1 MGHSSSFANTSH
13 HDIVDSTVAAIES
26 TATITKGVSLST
38 FHRMPERSWD
48 SHMHVIGDQAQYPIS
63 KTAVYTP
70 SSQSVYHAWSFEF
83 QMGISTMVLVQPSI
97 YEDDN
102 SCLLDALQVLG
113 PKRGRGVVVFDIEKI
128 DHSELSRWHALGVRG
143 VRVNLKSGE
152 RNLSDD
158 EFKKALQRYADAVR
172 PFNWVLQLYV
182 PMARLPLIET
192 ITESLNI
199 TICLDHFACPALDT
213 WRDSR
218 EEVNPSLLDGW
229 DSLVRLVS
237 AGRTYVKISAPYRLT
252 KESGDVTMLAAM
264 FTELSRQTIGRHR
277 LVWASDWPHT
287 RFEGLQ
293 IAPFTNL
300 VMNWCGEHDHE
311 LKELLFRD
319 NAAELWR

>member
-1 MGHSSSFANTSH
+1 MGHLSSFTNTCH
-13 HDIVDSTVAAIES
+13 REIVSSTTAAIGS
-26 TATITKGVSLST
+26 NATIVKAVPQST
-38 FHRMPERSWD
+38 FHRMPDRSWD

-70 SSQSVYHAWSFEF
+70 SPQSVYHAWSFEF
-83 QMGISTMVLVQPSI
+83 QMGISIMVLVQPSI

-128 DHSELSRWHALGVRG
+128 DSAELSRWNAMGVRG

-158 EFKKALQRYADAVR
+158 EFKKTLQRYADAVR
-172 PFNWVLQLYV
+172 PFNWVLQLYI
-182 PMARLPLIET
+182 PMAKLPLIET
-192 ITESLNI
+192 IAESLNI
-199 TICLDHFACPALDT
+199 TICLDHFACPTLDT
-213 WRDSR
+213 QRDSSD
-218 EEVNPSLLDGW
+218 VADPSLLEGW
-229 DSLVRLVS
+229 SSLVRLVT

-252 KESGDVTMLAAM
+252 KESGDVAMLEAM
-264 FTELSRQTIGRHR
+264 FTELSRNTIGRHR